1 MSDPRT
7 RQFFN
12 LMSRTYDRDLSEIGW
27 KPMDV
32 VRDWPFI
39 VMPKQTVLDAG
50 CGTGLVLEWFAGAD
64 RTLVG
69 FDLSPDMISEALSRS
84 TLRETELF
92 VHSVDEPWPIADNS
106 IDRIVCI
113 AVLEFVEHLD
123 RVFDE
128 IARVLVPGGRAL
140 ISVEDIVDAGGVTR
154 EPFELRYDE
163 LPLWR
168 RTQDDVEMALPP
180 TLQAVRYERQP
191 GYEVEE
197 QDFTCTYLFAE
208 LVLEG

>member
-12 LMSRTYDRDLSEIGW
+12 QMSRTYERDLREIGW
-27 KPMDV
+27 NPIDV
-32 VRDWPFI
+32 VKGWPFI

-50 CGTGLVLEWFAGAD
+50 CGTGMVLEWFAGAD

-69 FDLSPDMISEALSRS
+69 FDLSPDMVSEALTCS
-84 TLRETELF
+84 TLRETEIF
-92 VHSVDEPWPIADNS
+92 VQSVDEPWPIADNS

-128 IARVLVPGGRAL
+128 IARVLVRGGRAL
-140 ISVEDIVDAGGVTR
+140 ISVEDTVDTGGVTR
-154 EPFELRYDE
+154 ERFELRYGE
-163 LPLWR
+163 LPMWR

-180 TLQAVRYERQP
+180 NLKAIRYERQP
-191 GYEVEE
+191 GYDVED
-197 QDFTCTYLFAE
+197 QGFTCSYLFAE
-208 LVLEG
+208 LELEG